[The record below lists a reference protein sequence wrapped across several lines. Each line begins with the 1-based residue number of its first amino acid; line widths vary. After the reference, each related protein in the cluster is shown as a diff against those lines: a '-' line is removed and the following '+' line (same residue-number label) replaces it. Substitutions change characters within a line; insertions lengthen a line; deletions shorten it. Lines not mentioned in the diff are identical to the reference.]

1 MCYNDDIVIVCLL
14 DADEASY
21 HMSNLRFTC
30 SKTTA
35 EADSEEIDQEIDR
48 EYDVA
53 DELQEEGAALRFYVD
68 ELADASEQLTAL
80 STDRHQACFGDLE
93 PPMTSHYLSELA
105 IAALSESN
113 SESLLQV
120 LPART
125 GAEPKCPTY
134 ICPVACETTY
144 DRMHAQDFSFL
155 LQQISAAKLSDNFF
169 DQIASTADDNFFDR
183 PFLARKYEDERV
195 LSCRDVDSQD
205 ITNISSG
212 NPGHRR
218 IGGRPQTMLGWIGP
232 HHKFHRGVMYG
243 NRFDSEL
250 IGSDRRPISKLEFR
264 AHQAAAAAGGVF
276 VNMSADEFCGRN
288 GYRLV
293 KKRKLEET
301 SAP

>member
-1 MCYNDDIVIVCLL
+1 
-14 DADEASY
+14 
-21 HMSNLRFTC
+21 MSNLKFTC

-183 PFLARKYEDERV
+183 PSWLESMK
-195 LSCRDVDSQD
+195 
-205 ITNISSG
+205 TNACS
-212 NPGHRR
+212 
-218 IGGRPQTMLGWIGP
+218 
-232 HHKFHRGVMYG
+232 
-243 NRFDSEL
+243 
-250 IGSDRRPISKLEFR
+250 
-264 AHQAAAAAGGVF
+264 AAGMWTAKISRTFPLAILVTGALEDGRKRCWDG
-276 VNMSADEFCGRN
+276 SAHTTSFI
-288 GYRLV
+288 
-293 KKRKLEET
+293 EELCT
-301 SAP
+301 ATDSTVS